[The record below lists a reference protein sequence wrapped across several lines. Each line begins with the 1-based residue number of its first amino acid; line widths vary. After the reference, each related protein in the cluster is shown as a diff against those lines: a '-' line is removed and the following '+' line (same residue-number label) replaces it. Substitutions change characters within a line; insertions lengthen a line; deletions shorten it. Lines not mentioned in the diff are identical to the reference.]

1 MDYACLLSYNSLSIS
16 YKTSRILLS
25 ARLANTGSNA
35 ITSGLQ
41 LNNTII
47 LNAIGYGKGQTI
59 YHTLRNT
66 AVGSLVLACAGSLPG
81 YWLSVFTVDTLGR
94 KSIQIVGFFILTGLF
109 CVIGFAYKILSSG
122 ALLALY
128 ILAQVF
134 FNFGP
139 NTTTFLIPGECF
151 PTRYRSTGHGISA
164 ASGKIGAIVAQ
175 VMAPPLLSKGA
186 PTDCKGADCQPW
198 LNHLMQIF
206 ALFMLCG
213 TLVSFLVP
221 ETKGR
226 TLEELAGEFPDDR
239 RNGSLRT
246 RSEESWWSDY
256 IPFRGGKPA
265 GFNSGRSPNLLPRT
279 PGIRGKRE
287 RVGIMTSPDL
297 LPRKGEKGKRNAKAR
312 SFESGSGDAYS
323 VSSNGRQMDADDDGY
338 LSGAAGGV
346 LPGWSAGW
354 GVQRGPR
361 RDERVESIVLQ
372 DVGSLLK

>member
-1 MDYACLLSYNSLSIS
+1 
-16 YKTSRILLS
+16 
-25 ARLANTGSNA
+25 
-35 ITSGLQ
+35 
-41 LNNTII
+41 
-47 LNAIGYGKGQTI
+47 
-59 YHTLRNT
+59 
-66 AVGSLVLACAGSLPG
+66 
-81 YWLSVFTVDTLGR
+81 VDTLGR

-109 CVIGFAYKILSSG
+109 CVIGFAYNILNSG

-128 ILAQVF
+128 ILAQLF

-139 NTTTFLIPGECF
+139 NTTTFIIPGECF
-151 PTRYRSTGHGISA
+151 PTRYRSTGHGLSA
-164 ASGKIGAIVAQ
+164 AFGKIGAIVVQ
-175 VMAPPLLSKGA
+175 VMAPSLLGKEA
-186 PTDCKGADCQPW
+186 PDSCKGTACQPW

-226 TLEELAGEFPDDR
+226 TLEELAGELPDEQ
-239 RNGSLRT
+239 RNGSVTT
-246 RSEESWWSDY
+246 RGEKRSWWCEYS
-256 IPFRGGKPA
+256 PFRGGKPA
-265 GFNSGRSPNLLPRT
+265 GFNSGRSPNLLPRS
-279 PGIRGKRE
+279 PGIRGKRA
-287 RVGIMTSPDL
+287 RVGIMMSPDL
-297 LPRKGEKGKRNAKAR
+297 LPKKGEKGKITNAKAT

-323 VSSNGRQMDADDDGY
+323 VSSNGRQMDADDDAY

-361 RDERVESIVLQ
+361 RDERVESIMLH